1 MKTTLLPLAKR
12 LLNDQGF
19 DNMRSFG
26 RELVDTFVQTYQTAV
41 GPKVATVQIR
51 EHGGFLYLSGQ
62 YWSEGRNILAGCS
75 AVKFIK
81 LDIENPEHWIM
92 RYIVDVDYAVRDSYA
107 ARLA

>member
-1 MKTTLLPLAKR
+1 MKTTLFPLAKR

-19 DNMRSFG
+19 DNLRSFG
-26 RELVDTFVQTYQTAV
+26 RELTDTFVHTYQTAV
-41 GPKVATVQIR
+41 GPKVATIQIR
-51 EHGGFLYLSGQ
+51 ERNGFMYFSAQ

-81 LDIENPEHWIM
+81 TDIEYPEHWIM
-92 RYIVDVDYAVRDSYA
+92 KFILDVDYAVRDSYA